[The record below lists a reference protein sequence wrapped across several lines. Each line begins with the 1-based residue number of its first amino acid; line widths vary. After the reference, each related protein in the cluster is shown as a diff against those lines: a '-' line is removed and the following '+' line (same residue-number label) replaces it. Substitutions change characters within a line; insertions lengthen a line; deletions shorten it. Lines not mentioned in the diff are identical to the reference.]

1 MAWWGAT
8 WLLRL
13 AVLGG
18 AFLAWG
24 AFELHDYWSAATYA
38 GMAALAFGLQRVTRR
53 QALGWIVDGNGE
65 RQKVTHW
72 SRGYPI
78 HVPTSR
84 GQRVVEEAEAKSS
97 RRRRLLWLGLSGWG
111 LVLWANYLWPL
122 TGKSDAIHVLFGMT
136 AFFGG
141 MLLLPWFLELGMEL
155 LYLSGWQDMK
165 GAKVLDLPAPRPGLD
180 EVMQQKTHG
189 DGRVATEEEALALLN
204 PRS

>member
-1 MAWWGAT
+1 VT

-13 AVLGG
+13 AILGG

-24 AFELHDYWSAATYA
+24 AFEADNYRRAVAYA
-38 GMAALAFGLQRVTRR
+38 GMAALAFGLQRAARR
-53 QALGWIVDGNGE
+53 QALGWIIDEGGE

-78 HVPTSR
+78 FVPTSR
-84 GQRVVEEAEAKSS
+84 GQRLVEEAETKST
-97 RRRRLLWLGLSGWG
+97 RRKRLLWFGLPGWG
-111 LVLWANYLWPL
+111 LTLWAYYLWPV
-122 TGKSDAIHVLFGMT
+122 TGKSDPIHVLFGMN

-141 MLLLPWFLELGMEL
+141 IFLAPWFLELGLEL

-165 GAKVLDLPAPRPGLD
+165 GAKVLDPPSPRPGLD
-180 EVMQQKTHG
+180 NVMQQKVHG
-189 DGRVATEEEALALLN
+189 EGRVASEEEALALLN